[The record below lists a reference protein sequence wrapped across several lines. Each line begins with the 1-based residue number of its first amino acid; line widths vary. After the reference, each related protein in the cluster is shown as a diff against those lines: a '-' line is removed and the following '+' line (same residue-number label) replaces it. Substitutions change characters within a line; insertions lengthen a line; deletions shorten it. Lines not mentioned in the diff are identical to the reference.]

1 MVTIR
6 TTAWPE
12 DLMTTRALFVEY
24 AASVGDD
31 LCFQDFEKELA
42 ELPGAYQPPAG
53 ALLLAERAREVV
65 GCVALRPLDPPGIAE
80 LKRLY
85 VRRAARGAGAGR
97 ALIDAVLAKARRAG
111 YERVRLDTLP
121 VMKAAQSLY
130 RALGFVEIP
139 AYREYPVPGTIFMEL
154 PLTAS

>member
-6 TTAWPE
+6 PAISPE
-12 DLMTTRALFVEY
+12 DFTTTRSLFVEY

-42 ELPGAYQPPAG
+42 GLPGAYQPPAG
-53 ALLLAERAREVV
+53 SLLLAERVGEAV
-65 GCVALRPLDPPGIAE
+65 GCVALRPLAPPEIAE
-80 LKRLY
+80 IKRLY

-97 ALIDAVLAKARRAG
+97 ALIDAVLAEARRAG

-121 VMKAAQSLY
+121 VMKEAQSLY

-139 AYREYPVPGTIFMEL
+139 AYRKYPVPGTIFMEL
-154 PLTAS
+154 DLTAN